1 MILCLANS
9 TYATALKRYVDK
21 FPKDS
26 VICGLAFLDTCEDTK
41 AYLQMMMDWHE
52 ERNLP
57 NGIVGSSL
65 YLAMEDE
72 DIVGVIMLRHELNAY
87 LERIGGHIGYSVAPD
102 KRRKGI
108 AKWMLEEVLA
118 IAKANFHM
126 NACLVSCEETN
137 VASRQ
142 TILACKGHFM
152 RKEVNDGIT
161 YEMYKI
167 GG

>member
-1 MILCLANS
+1 
-9 TYATALKRYVDK
+9 
-21 FPKDS
+21 
-26 VICGLAFLDTCEDTK
+26 
-41 AYLQMMMDWHE
+41 
-52 ERNLP
+52 
-57 NGIVGSSL
+57 
-65 YLAMEDE
+65 MEDE
-72 DIVGVIMLRHELNAY
+72 EIVGVIMLRHELNAY